1 MKCREAIR
9 LMTYGRDAETAVRS
23 ALKEHAASCPKCRHE
38 LTPHS
43 VLKSLVEQY
52 SNHQAEQDAWE
63 ETRLI
68 NQVRARIHAAREN
81 MPLTWESAI
90 ISIRGWL
97 FAFAAAAIFLLA
109 LSGQLAV
116 KQNQSVGAA
125 PQIEDLISNN
135 TQLNSP
141 RDFSN
146 DGADNA
152 R

>member
-9 LMTYGRDAETAVRS
+9 LMTYGRDAEAAVRS
-23 ALKEHAASCPKCRHE
+23 AIQEHAATCLKCRSE
-38 LTPHS
+38 FATHS
-43 VLKSLVEQY
+43 LFKSLLKEFPDAQIEQ
-52 SNHQAEQDAWE
+52 QVWE

-68 NQVRARIHAAREN
+68 NQVRARIRANREN
-81 MPLTWESAI
+81 GQLTWESAI

-109 LSGQLAV
+109 LSGQLAF
-116 KQNQSVGAA
+116 KQNQSGAA
-125 PQIEDLISNN
+125 VPQNEDLISNN

>member
-9 LMTYGRDAETAVRS
+9 LMTYGCDAAPSVRS
-23 ALKEHAASCPKCRHE
+23 AIQEHAASCSKCHPE
-38 LTPHS
+38 FATHS
-43 VLKSLVEQY
+43 MIKSLLKEFPG
-52 SNHQAEQDAWE
+52 NKPEQDAWE

-68 NQVRARIHAAREN
+68 NQVRARIRANKEN
-81 MPLTWESAI
+81 GLLTWESAI

-109 LSGQLAV
+109 LSGQLAI
-116 KQNQSVGAA
+116 KQTQSGLAA
-125 PQIEDLISNN
+125 PQNEDLISNN

>member
-9 LMTYGRDAETAVRS
+9 LMTYGRDGETAFRS
-23 ALKEHAASCPKCRHE
+23 AIKEHAASCPKCRHE
-38 LTPHS
+38 FATHS
-43 VLKSLVEQY
+43 VIKSLLEQYPGHQVEQ
-52 SNHQAEQDAWE
+52 DVWE

-68 NQVRARIHAAREN
+68 NQVRARIHATREN
-81 MPLTWESAI
+81 AQLTWESAI

-116 KQNQSVGAA
+116 NQNQSSGAA